1 MPNAPVSSFDLAQR
15 VERAATTPAWHAYLQ
30 LIRPKQWIK
39 NGFVLAPLVFS
50 QQLFN
55 PWALSHAAEAFGG
68 WCVLASG
75 IYVAN
80 DVLDRDTDREHPD
93 KSSRPVASGV
103 VPVRVAASLAALL
116 ILTGLLSLAALG
128 RGVFIPGLLY
138 AVINLAYS
146 MYLKRVVIIDVMAL
160 ASGFVLRVIGGAGAI
175 GVWVSPWLILCT
187 GLLALFLGL
196 EKRRGEEILLNHDA
210 TKHRTVL
217 NHYSPY
223 FLDQLI
229 SVLTA
234 SALISYTLYTIS
246 EDTRGRF
253 GTDKLFLT
261 VPFVLYGI
269 FRYLYLVHQKNGGGN
284 PTEIVF
290 TDRPFAVN
298 LALWISTCALIIYWP
313 K

>member
-1 MPNAPVSSFDLAQR
+1 MPNAPVSSFDLAQQ
-15 VERAATTPAWHAYLQ
+15 VERPATIPAWHAYLQ

-50 QQLFN
+50 RQLFN
-55 PWALSHAAEAFGG
+55 HWALSRGVEALGC

-80 DVLDRDTDREHPD
+80 DILDRDTDREHPD
-93 KSSRPVASGV
+93 KCSRPVASGV
-103 VPVRVAASLAALL
+103 VTARAAGVLAGALV
-116 ILTGLLSLAALG
+116 ILGLLGLAALG
-128 RGVFIPGLLY
+128 PRAFIPGFLY
-138 AVINLAYS
+138 VAINLAYS
-146 MYLKRVVIIDVMAL
+146 AYLKRVVIIDVMAL

-175 GVWVSPWLILCT
+175 AVWVSPWLILCT
-187 GLLALFLGL
+187 GLLALFLGF
-196 EKRRGEEILLNHDA
+196 EKRRGEQILLNHDA
-210 TKHRTVL
+210 IKHRTVL

-234 SALISYTLYTIS
+234 SAVISYTLYTIS
-246 EDTRGRF
+246 EDTRARF

-269 FRYLYLVHQKNGGGN
+269 FRYLYLVHLKNGGGN

-298 LALWISTCALIIYWP
+298 LALWIATCALIIYWP

>member
-15 VERAATTPAWHAYLQ
+15 VQGAATIPAWHAYLQ

-55 PWALSHAAEAFGG
+55 HWALSRAAEAFGG
-68 WCVLASG
+68 WCMLASG

-80 DVLDRDTDREHPD
+80 DILDRDADRQHPD
-93 KSSRPVASGV
+93 KCSRPVASGV
-103 VPVRVAASLAALL
+103 VPVRVAASLAAVL
-116 ILTGLLSLAALG
+116 ILTGILSLAALG
-128 RGVFIPGLLY
+128 REVFIPGLLY

-146 MYLKRVVIIDVMAL
+146 MYLKRVVIVDVMAL
-160 ASGFVLRVIGGAGAI
+160 ASGFVLRVIAGAGAI
-175 GVWVSPWLILCT
+175 AVWVSPWLILCT
-187 GLLALFLGL
+187 GLLALFLGF
-196 EKRRGEEILLNHDA
+196 EKRRGEQILLSRGA
-210 TKHRTVL
+210 TKHRVVH

-234 SALISYTLYTIS
+234 SSVISYTLYTIS
-246 EDTRGRF
+246 EDTRMRF
-253 GTDKLFLT
+253 HTDKLFVT

-290 TDRPFAVN
+290 TDPPFAAN
-298 LALWISTCALIIYWP
+298 LALWIASCALIIYWP